1 MIKVNLLATSPG
13 AAPAREWLPREQR
26 SAAMGLMMLLV
37 TAVGVGGYWWY
48 LGRDRASV
56 ETRITAAEAEIVRLQ
71 DVAKLVERVT
81 LKKTELTERL
91 GLIERLR
98 GSKRGPVRLLETVSV
113 SLPDGLWLVEIK
125 QKAMVVDVE
134 GRALSLTSITDFA
147 ERMQN
152 SGLFLRPVEILSTST
167 DVIEE
172 TSVIKFTV
180 RAEAVGPAPAPATS
194 PAITTAAPARP
205 GA

>member
-13 AAPAREWLPREQR
+13 SAPAREWLPREQR
-26 SAAMGLMMLLV
+26 SAAIGLMLLLV
-37 TAVGVGGYWWY
+37 TAVGVGGWWWY
-48 LGRDRASV
+48 LGRQRASV
-56 ETRITAAEAEIVRLQ
+56 ETRITTAEAEIIRLQ

-98 GSKRGPVRLLETVSV
+98 GSKRGPVKLLETVSL
-113 SLPDGLWLVEIK
+113 SLPDGLWLAEIRQKGMFVE
-125 QKAMVVDVE
+125 VE

-152 SGLFLRPVEILSTST
+152 SGLFQRPVEILSTST

-172 TSVIKFTV
+172 TSVIKFAV
-180 RAEAVGPAPAPATS
+180 RAEAIGPPPTPTS
-194 PAITTAAPARP
+194 PAVTTAAPARP